1 MSPNVSAQL
10 PVCTRCHLYVPLPPP
25 ERLDAQP
32 QPPPRLGTVGPMNRC
47 LESSGLRCRG
57 PSISRKKG
65 LQLLES
71 APLIQTVLHSWGL
84 SKYPIN
90 KKWQL
95 AGFSNQR
102 PRTALSPLHLTS
114 AAYLSIFLLSL
125 FLHFII
131 LLLSLPPTPVFSPL
145 LPEKHI
151 SIWHRK

>member
-10 PVCTRCHLYVPLPPP
+10 PVCTRCHLCVPLPPP
-25 ERLDAQP
+25 EHMDAQP
-32 QPPPRLGTVGPMNRC
+32 QPPPKLGTVGPMNRC
-47 LESSGLRCRG
+47 LEYSRLRCRG
-57 PSISRKKG
+57 PSISRKKE
-65 LQLLES
+65 LQILQS

-102 PRTALSPLHLTS
+102 PCTALSPHHLTS
-114 AAYLSIFLLSL
+114 AVYLSIFFLSL

-131 LLLSLPPTPVFSPL
+131 LLLSLPPTPFSP
-145 LPEKHI
+145 P
-151 SIWHRK
+151 SP